1 MAEKNVA
8 SSGVIAVISAFVLC
22 VIFPRSAWG
31 YIIFIVGSIWAY
43 RALFSSAK
51 KNPKSDP
58 SPRAKTVATTKEL
71 EVPARGKPQV
81 AAAQASQVS
90 PPPAAVVATS
100 RFVPDDHPVS
110 AADKASTSMAVA
122 PSFPSPPA
130 STLPRRFVDDET
142 PVPVATKAPPK
153 QDSYAIPPA
162 PAHLQAHTGP
172 GRWIAPGENV
182 VVAGSLINGG
192 MIYVGKELKA
202 HSGST
207 DPCLIN
213 PILPVASEANV
224 GAREFGYWPSYS
236 EITPRARRAYLSWL
250 AGGRRDPEADIG
262 YVFLFFYGL
271 ERRAIVDGLKDEQ
284 AQRDRP
290 AIAQELRR
298 LLVIYGDKS
307 FSFKRYASELLSW
320 LEVSHYSKT
329 LYNDP
334 VPSFPTTFEVPLYIR
349 LALGLAAVGGVPVPP
364 HLALAWARLDPAS
377 YLRTSATRCAAQFD
391 KLFQQRYIETF
402 NSGIVL
408 PRNKTKLKLVYQP
421 ASAGFRGVNE
431 IKLTF
436 GDTPDV
442 TVLTAPQKQLK
453 KIVDAV
459 SDQLDPYS
467 RYLGRNP
474 DSPNAL
480 EGLLLLPPTVWTGAA
495 QEALKALQGRVA
507 EGFVVMKLQ
516 ELLDLFQAK
525 TALNKERAVT
535 LAKTLETVRIGMEPD
550 VLGGARTPK
559 GDDHVVLYAA
569 AESNGASVRTAAYQA
584 ATLTLQL
591 ATAVAGADGEFSE
604 HEMAHLSGQVQSWS
618 HLTDGESARL
628 LAHLRLLAV
637 EPVSL
642 TALKKKL
649 DPLDAKSKETIATFM
664 TTVAQADGTVTP
676 AEVKMLEKVYKALG
690 LDTKKVFADVHAV
703 AAGTSP
709 QPSISAQPAAK
720 GFQLD
725 TAKIAALQKDSE
737 RVSALLADIFKEESQ
752 QPTVPAANPEI
763 PPPEAETP
771 VTTGLLGLDEAHSAF
786 ARMLLSRPQW
796 SREELLDV
804 SSDLDLMLDGAL
816 EHINEVSFDTHDIP
830 FTEGD
835 DPIDVNPEILEKL
848 EA

>member
-1 MAEKNVA
+1 MAEKTKT
-8 SSGVIAVISAFVLC
+8 SSGVIAAIAALVLC
-22 VIFPRSAWG
+22 IVFPRSTWG
-31 YIIFIVGSIWAY
+31 YIVFFVGGIWAY
-43 RALFSSAK
+43 RVFFSNASKQPIADTPSRANTATARKTLEASA
-51 KNPKSDP
+51 
-58 SPRAKTVATTKEL
+58 RATSGTATVQTPEASSQ
-71 EVPARGKPQV
+71 PA
-81 AAAQASQVS
+81 S
-90 PPPAAVVATS
+90 VVATS

-110 AADKASTSMAVA
+110 LTNKA
-122 PSFPSPPA
+122 PSSATAVPLRPVPPDA
-130 STLPRRFVDDET
+130 PRRFVDDDA
-142 PVPVATKAPPK
+142 PVSVVAKEPSKPAH
-153 QDSYAIPPA
+153 YALPPA
-162 PAHLQAHTGP
+162 PTQPQAYTGP
-172 GRWIAPGENV
+172 GRWIPPGEDV
-182 VVAGSLINGG
+182 VIGGSHISGG
-192 MIYVGKELKA
+192 MIYVGRDLKA
-202 HSGST
+202 LSGST

-213 PILPVASEANV
+213 PALSIAAHANISE
-224 GAREFGYWPSYS
+224 REFGYWPSYS

-250 AGGRRDPEADIG
+250 AEGRRDPEADIG

-271 ERRAIVDGLKDEQ
+271 ERRAIAEGLKDAQ
-284 AQRDRP
+284 AQRDWP
-290 AIAQELRR
+290 LIAQEVRR
-298 LLVIYGDKS
+298 LLEIYGEKS

-329 LYNDP
+329 LYNEP

-349 LALGLAAVGGVPVPP
+349 LALGLAAVDGVPVPP

-377 YLRTSATRCAAQFD
+377 YLRTSATRCAEQFD
-391 KLFQQRYIETF
+391 KLFQQRYAETF
-402 NSGIVL
+402 KPGIVL

-436 GDTPDV
+436 GVTPDV

-459 SDQLDPYS
+459 TDQLDPYS

-480 EGLLLLPPTVWTGAA
+480 EGLLLLPPTVWPDAA
-495 QEALKALQGRVA
+495 GDALKALRDRVS

-525 TALNKERAVT
+525 AALNKERALT
-535 LAKTLETVRIGMEPD
+535 LVKTLEAVRIGMEPD
-550 VLGGARTPK
+550 ILGGARTPK
-559 GDDHVVLYAA
+559 GEDHVVLYSSV
-569 AESNGASVRTAAYQA
+569 ESSDASTRTAAYQA
-584 ATLTLQL
+584 AVLTLQL
-591 ATAVAGADGEFSE
+591 ASAVASADGEFSD
-604 HEMAHLSGQVQSWS
+604 HEMEHLSDQVQAWS
-618 HLTDGESARL
+618 HLTASESARL
-628 LAHLRLLAV
+628 LAHLRLLTV

-642 TALKKKL
+642 TSLKKKL
-649 DPLDAKSKETIATFM
+649 DPLDAKSKETIAAFM
-664 TTVAQADGTVTP
+664 ATVAQADGSVTP
-676 AEVKMLEKVYKALG
+676 AEVKMLEKVYKTLG
-690 LDTKKVFADVHAV
+690 LDTKKVFTDVHAV

-709 QPSISAQPAAK
+709 QPSISTQPAAK

-737 RVSALLADIFKEESQ
+737 RVSALLADIFKEEPP
-752 QPTVPAANPEI
+752 QPTTTAAV
-763 PPPEAETP
+763 PEAAPLESEAA
-771 VTTGLLGLDEAHSAF
+771 VATGLFGLDEAHSAF

-796 SREELLDV
+796 TREELLDV

>member
-1 MAEKNVA
+1 
-8 SSGVIAVISAFVLC
+8 
-22 VIFPRSAWG
+22 
-31 YIIFIVGSIWAY
+31 
-43 RALFSSAK
+43 
-51 KNPKSDP
+51 
-58 SPRAKTVATTKEL
+58 
-71 EVPARGKPQV
+71 
-81 AAAQASQVS
+81 
-90 PPPAAVVATS
+90 
-100 RFVPDDHPVS
+100 
-110 AADKASTSMAVA
+110 
-122 PSFPSPPA
+122 
-130 STLPRRFVDDET
+130 
-142 PVPVATKAPPK
+142 
-153 QDSYAIPPA
+153 
-162 PAHLQAHTGP
+162 
-172 GRWIAPGENV
+172 
-182 VVAGSLINGG
+182 

-202 HSGST
+202 HSGSP
-207 DPCLIN
+207 DPCLVN
-213 PILPVASEANV
+213 PVLPVASRANV
-224 GAREFGYWPSYS
+224 SEREFGYWPSYS

-284 AQRDRP
+284 AQCDWP
-290 AIAQELRR
+290 VIAQELRR
-298 LLVIYGDKS
+298 LLAIYGEKS

-320 LEVSHYSKT
+320 LEVSHFSKT

-349 LALGLAAVGGVPVPP
+349 LALGLAAVDGVPVPP

-377 YLRTSATRCAAQFD
+377 YLRTSATRCVKQFD
-391 KLFQQRYIETF
+391 QLFQQRYTETF
-402 NSGIVL
+402 KPGIVL

-459 SDQLDPYS
+459 TDQLDPYS

-480 EGLLLLPPTVWTGAA
+480 EGLLLLPPTVWPDTAEA
-495 QEALKALQGRVA
+495 ALKALQGRVA

-516 ELLDLFQAK
+516 ELLDIFQAK

-535 LAKTLETVRIGMEPD
+535 LAKTLETVCIGIEPD
-550 VLGGARTPK
+550 VLGGVRTPK
-559 GDDHVVLYAA
+559 REDHVVLYSV
-569 AESNGASVRTAAYQA
+569 AESNSASARTAAYQA

-591 ATAVAGADGEFSE
+591 ASAVAGADGEFSE
-604 HEMAHLSGQVQSWS
+604 HEMTHLSEQVQSWS

-642 TALKKKL
+642 TSLKKKL
-649 DPLDAKSKETIATFM
+649 DPLDAKSKETIAAFM
-664 TTVAQADGTVTP
+664 ATVAQADGTVTP
-676 AEVKMLEKVYKALG
+676 AEVKMLEKVYKTLG
-690 LDTKKVFADVHAV
+690 LDAKKVFTDVHAV
-703 AAGTSP
+703 ATGASP
-709 QPSISAQPAAK
+709 QPSISAQPAANR
-720 GFQLD
+720 FQLD

-737 RVSALLADIFKEESQ
+737 RVSALLADIFKEESP
-752 QPTVPAANPEI
+752 QPVLPAANSEV
-763 PPPEAETP
+763 PPPEVEAT
-771 VTTGLLGLDEAHSAF
+771 VATGLFGLDDAHSAF

-796 SREELLDV
+796 TREELLDV

-816 EHINEVSFDTHDIP
+816 ERINEVSFDTHDIP

>member
-1 MAEKNVA
+1 MAEKNMA
-8 SSGVIAVISAFVLC
+8 SRGVIAVISAFVLC
-22 VIFPRSAWG
+22 VIFPRSTWG

-43 RALFSSAK
+43 RALFSSAQ

-58 SPRAKTVATTKEL
+58 PPRAKTVAATKEL
-71 EVPARGKPQV
+71 EVPARGNPQV
-81 AAAQASQVS
+81 AAVQASQVS

-110 AADKASTSMAVA
+110 AADKAPTSMAVA

-480 EGLLLLPPTVWTGAA
+480 EGLLLLPPTVWPGAA
-495 QEALKALQGRVA
+495 QEALRALQGRVA

-584 ATLTLQL
+584 AALTLQL
-591 ATAVAGADGEFSE
+591 ASAVAGADGEFSE
-604 HEMAHLSGQVQSWS
+604 HEMAHLSVQVQSWS
-618 HLTDGESARL
+618 HLTVGESARL

-642 TALKKKL
+642 TSLKKKL

-664 TTVAQADGTVTP
+664 ATVAQADGTVTP